1 MQQPNYTPDFE
12 RVGFRPAQAPDLTK
26 GMAENRAAQRA
37 SQNAIIQQMIA
48 DKSTIAANNRA
59 AAEGMQ
65 ALAKFS
71 QTLTG
76 QVIKAAERKADDEFA
91 EGLLYAYENQESL
104 QKDNTEAELKAEGEQ
119 INDAAAK
126 TRPEDS
132 DVVVPALRG
141 SRFFQ
146 MGVNQGRTMTAMQ
159 TDYLPFMEDAVKN
172 ANPQNSQEL
181 AVVMAN
187 ARKEFFMKANIDR
200 KSLSNGFLVNKLFPA
215 LTKLDASLNT
225 KFRRQIAVENSEN
238 VRVEAWAKFSNDK
251 DLSSY
256 LKTVGNSVGADG
268 ERLRFGGAW
277 DMLIKNM
284 SQGIAGGSITE
295 SAIAEMEKQP
305 IPNDPK
311 GRTYGELHR
320 DKFAKARLAAR
331 QARVSQWNLSQSERK
346 AKAEQDEEMLVAPF
360 LDPNDADGYT
370 DAQIE
375 EAQEK
380 FQSVHGYR
388 SRRIDNLL
396 NSSVD
401 AQTRKKQEEQ
411 IQDLQALGLL
421 TPERLSKFDRKLQA
435 KYMST
440 AQQQAKLSSSRNN
453 YKAELDAISAA
464 VKNGPNNEMAAVPV
478 GKGHYSVKIMETQM
492 HQYFLRKVQEY
503 AISNPDRAAELARN
517 DTIDYFKQT
526 AKVSKN
532 GYVGVMPDANSTQ
545 TERIKAEYRIS
556 EINDTI
562 TTYGKPSIYKPF
574 AFFDQAQLEDMV
586 KGYGKPGWTPDPSL
600 VYIADKLGVDPLTVL
615 NAQLKAIKMDEL
627 PMTPAA
633 KTVTNNMTAA
643 QRSALNNIGRTPG
656 NEIVSSR
663 TMGSMGYRE
672 ELVPKTY
679 GPMVTKAAGAAG
691 VPPAHIAAMAE
702 IESNWNTN
710 APSYNQ
716 SSFGLMQIN
725 RAAHPLFFQQNDW
738 RDPQANL
745 NYGAE
750 YYGSLLKV
758 YKDPVA
764 AAMAYNGGPGNY
776 EAYLNGTL
784 PDGPVKT
791 EMINHGRKFQQALY
805 KYGGGAQE
813 NYRPQALR
821 GNSNKLRAAATSYV
835 GMDTSAGPDAGEN
848 ACVWAINKVFA
859 RAGMPVPWGNSVY
872 VPHVKDVL
880 DQSATRLSGP
890 EPGAIAIMQD
900 NGSPP
905 YPHIGLVQADGSI
918 ISNSSS
924 RAKFDWVDS
933 PEAYERKYGRPNL
946 YYKL

>member
-12 RVGFRPAQAPDLTK
+12 RVGFRPAQAPDLTR

-37 SQNAIIQQMIA
+37 SQNAIIQQMVA

-59 AAEGMQ
+59 AAAGMQ

-91 EGLLYAYENQESL
+91 EGILYAYENQESL

-119 INDAAAK
+119 INNAAAK

-132 DVVVPALRG
+132 DVVVPAVRG

-146 MGVNQGRTMTAMQ
+146 MGANQGKTMLALQ
-159 TDYLPFMEDAVKN
+159 ADYLPFMEDAVKN

-215 LTKLDASLNT
+215 LTKLDASLNS
-225 KFRRQIAVENSEN
+225 KFRGQIAVESSFQTQT
-238 VRVEAWAKFSNDK
+238 EAWSKFSNDK
-251 DLSSY
+251 DVGSY
-256 LKTVGNSVGADG
+256 LGTISNTVDSNNN
-268 ERLRFGGAW
+268 RLGYSGAW
-277 DMLIKNM
+277 KMWQRQIA
-284 SQGIAGGSITE
+284 QGIAGGSITE
-295 SAIAEMEKQP
+295 SALAEMEKQK
-305 IPNDPK
+305 IPGDAK
-311 GRTYGELHR
+311 GRTYGDLHK
-320 DKFAKARLAAR
+320 DKFNKARIAAK
-331 QARVSQWNLSQSERK
+331 QARVSQWNLSQAERK

-388 SRRIDNLL
+388 SLRIDNLL

-401 AQTRKKQEEQ
+401 AQTRKKQEET
-411 IQDLQALGLL
+411 IEDLIALGLL

-440 AQQQAKLSSSRNN
+440 AQQQGKLSSSRNN

-492 HQYFLRKVQEY
+492 HQYFLKKVQEY
-503 AISNPDRAAELARN
+503 AVSNPDRAAELARN
-517 DTIDYFKQT
+517 DTIDYFTRT

-545 TERIKAEYRIS
+545 TERIKADQRLF
-556 EINDTI
+556 EIDESLKK
-562 TTYGKPSIYKPF
+562 GSKSIYTPF
-574 AFFDQAQLEDMV
+574 EYFDQAQLEDMV

-643 QRSALNNIGRTPG
+643 QRAAINNIGRTPG

-679 GPMVTKAAGAAG
+679 GPMVTKAASAAG

-764 AAMAYNGGPGNY
+764 AAMAYNAGPGNY
-776 EAYLNGTL
+776 DAYVRGEL
-784 PDGPVKT
+784 PDGPIKT
-791 EMINHGRKFQQALY
+791 EMLNHGKKFSKALY
-805 KYGGGAQE
+805 KYGGGGEALNRPE
-813 NYRPQALR
+813 NIRPSLAYITGNIGPTSTGAHLDVKQVGRGEFAPTALDQFVEVDDPELGRVPLSKVPVTGDFASHTRR
-821 GNSNKLRAAATSYV
+821 GSHGIDFGTYSGTK
-835 GMDTSAGPDAGEN
+835 
-848 ACVWAINKVFA
+848 
-859 RAGMPVPWGNSVY
+859 VY
-872 VPHVKDVL
+872 VKGGAKVVSTTPSEHGDVVTIQL
-880 DQSATRLSGP
+880 P
-890 EPGAIAIMQD
+890 
-900 NGSPP
+900 NGQQ
-905 YPHIGLVQADGSI
+905 YTFLHGTKA
-918 ISNSSS
+918 N
-924 RAKFDWVDS
+924 
-933 PEAYERKYGRPNL
+933 
-946 YYKL
+946 